1 VVSRGLPFLFIAAV
15 AAAHPLK
22 AAITHG
28 QDARRV
34 TVPVLVPSPLVA
46 TLSFAGDKILAA
58 DIYWLKALQYF
69 GDQRNHNAKR
79 DNHSFAQLSPMLELV
94 TTLDPR
100 DCTVYRAAGLML
112 TSSERFDL
120 TTADRILEH
129 GLIPCGDDW
138 YIPFV
143 LAFNKYYFEWKPDEA
158 GRLMSLAAQRPE
170 APEFLGDLA
179 VRLLSHVGD
188 LDAAEAML
196 GTLMETTRD
205 EALKTATQKRLQR
218 VRTERLL
225 RDLDKAQQVYSERAG
240 HAAANVPELQ
250 AAGLITADA
259 ADPSGGTLYFDK
271 KGRAQTSAYD
281 NRLELNEHAIPKE
294 THAVQDDN
302 AVPQ

>member
-1 VVSRGLPFLFIAAV
+1 MVSRILPIVFIAAV

-22 AAITHG
+22 ATMEHG

-34 TVPVLVPSPLVA
+34 TVPVVVPSPLVA
-46 TLSFAGDKILAA
+46 RMSFAGDAVLAA

-69 GDQRNHNAKR
+69 GDTRNHNAAH
-79 DNHSFAQLSPMLELV
+79 DVHSFEKLSPMLELV

-112 TSSERFDL
+112 TSSERFDIE
-120 TTADRILEH
+120 TADRLLER
-129 GLIPCGDDW
+129 GLQPCADDW

-196 GTLMETTRD
+196 GTLLETTRD
-205 EALKTATQKRLQR
+205 EGLKTATQKRLQR
-218 VRTERLL
+218 VRSERVL
-225 RDLDKAQQVYSERAG
+225 RDLDEAQHVFTQRA
-240 HAAANVPELQ
+240 ARSAISVRELQ
-250 AAGLITADA
+250 SAGLVSSDA
-259 ADPSGGTLYFDK
+259 ADPSGGSLYFDQA
-271 KGRAQTSAYD
+271 GRAQTSAYD
-281 NRLELNEHAIPKE
+281 NRLELREHAIPKE
-294 THAVQDDN
+294 IH
-302 AVPQ
+302 

>member
-1 VVSRGLPFLFIAAV
+1 MVSRFLPVLFIAAV

-22 AAITHG
+22 AQMAHS
-28 QDARRV
+28 QEARRV
-34 TVPVLVPSPLVA
+34 AMPVVVPSALA
-46 TLSFAGDKILAA
+46 ARLSFAGDRILAA

-69 GDQRNHNAKR
+69 GDGRNRDAQR
-79 DNHSFAQLSPMLELV
+79 DNHSFEKLSPMLELV
-94 TTLDPR
+94 TMLDPR

-120 TTADRILEH
+120 ETADRLLER
-129 GLIPCGDDW
+129 GLQPCADDW

-196 GTLMETTRD
+196 GTLMATTRD
-205 EALKTATQKRLQR
+205 EALKAATQKRLQR
-218 VRTERLL
+218 VRTERVL
-225 RDLDKAQQVYSERAG
+225 RDLDKAQTVYIDRAG
-240 HAAANVPELQ
+240 RPATTVRDLQ
-250 AAGLITADA
+250 NAGLITADA

-271 KGRAQTSAYD
+271 NGRAQTSAYD
-281 NRLELNEHAIPKE
+281 NRLELREHAIPKE
-294 THAVQDDN
+294 IH
-302 AVPQ
+302 